1 MEEFTEQLETTEV
14 VSDVETTESAE
25 TTENTEEVNPE
36 VEHIEEETTEN
47 TEEQE
52 QTGISEDNDDN
63 KEDKQSTFE
72 VPDFV
77 PDEYLPKEFDNEEE
91 ELDWYRENYIK
102 LIDIHKSDNFVNYIT
117 DLYSKQLEDTEKKT
131 IEQLINENNIYDLKT
146 KYPQFFQKL
155 GHNPTISE
163 EEKQDM
169 VYNALSKEF
178 GIDYEERYNVE
189 DAENPDTLSGKM
201 IQRQREI
208 LAKIEED
215 NNKLSSYKPM
225 SEEDLLV
232 ELNNQYDRDFKP
244 HGIDKNKYV
253 ETIEFAKEKGSNL
266 SVLDFYRI
274 QHFNDY
280 VNDAYQKGMT
290 DGKKQLTNEFKQ
302 SGRKIVH
309 SEVENDDNEL
319 KDYNKL
325 YKNEFIF

>member
-1 MEEFTEQLETTEV
+1 M
-14 VSDVETTESAE
+14 
-25 TTENTEEVNPE
+25 
-36 VEHIEEETTEN
+36 
-47 TEEQE
+47 
-52 QTGISEDNDDN
+52 
-63 KEDKQSTFE
+63 
-72 VPDFV
+72 
-77 PDEYLPKEFDNEEE
+77 
-91 ELDWYRENYIK
+91 
-102 LIDIHKSDNFVNYIT
+102 
-117 DLYSKQLEDTEKKT
+117 
-131 IEQLINENNIYDLKT
+131 
-146 KYPQFFQKL
+146 
-155 GHNPTISE
+155 ISE
-163 EEKQDM
+163 EEKKDM
-169 VYNALSKEF
+169 VYNVLSKEF
-178 GIDYEERYNVE
+178 GIDYEEKYNVE

-208 LAKIEED
+208 LAKIDED

-225 SEEDLLV
+225 SEEDLLI

-253 ETIEFAKEKGSNL
+253 ETIEFAKEKGNNL

-309 SEVENDDNEL
+309 SEVENDDSGL

>member
-14 VSDVETTESAE
+14 AGDIETTEQTEA
-25 TTENTEEVNPE
+25 TENIEEVNPE
-36 VEHIEEETTEN
+36 VEHIEEKTTEN

-52 QTGISEDNDDN
+52 QTGISDNDDDE
-63 KEDKQSTFE
+63 EDKQNTFE

-77 PDEYLPKEFDNEEE
+77 PDEYLPKEFDNEED

-117 DLYSKQLEDTEKKT
+117 DLYAKQLEDTEKKT

-155 GHNPTISE
+155 GQNPTISE
-163 EEKQDM
+163 EEKKDM

-178 GIDYEERYNVE
+178 GVDYEEKYNVE
-189 DAENPDTLSGKM
+189 DADNPDTLSGKM

-208 LAKIEED
+208 LAKIDED

-225 SEEDLLV
+225 SEEDLLI

-244 HGIDKNKYV
+244 LGIDKNKYV
-253 ETIEFAKEKGSNL
+253 ETIEFAKEKGNNL

-309 SEVENDDNEL
+309 SEVESDDSGL

>member
-14 VSDVETTESAE
+14 VSDIETTEQTEA
-25 TTENTEEVNPE
+25 TENIEEVNPE

-52 QTGISEDNDDN
+52 QTGISDNDDDDE
-63 KEDKQSTFE
+63 EDKQNTFE

-77 PDEYLPKEFDNEEE
+77 PDEYLPKEFDNEED

-117 DLYSKQLEDTEKKT
+117 DLYAKQLEDTEKKT

-155 GHNPTISE
+155 GQNPMISE
-163 EEKQDM
+163 EEKKDM
-169 VYNALSKEF
+169 VYNVLSKEF
-178 GIDYEERYNVE
+178 GIDYEEKYNVE

-208 LAKIEED
+208 LAKIDED

-225 SEEDLLV
+225 SEEDLLI

-253 ETIEFAKEKGSNL
+253 ETIEFAKEKGNNL

-309 SEVENDDNEL
+309 SEVESDDSGL

>member
-1 MEEFTEQLETTEV
+1 
-14 VSDVETTESAE
+14 
-25 TTENTEEVNPE
+25 
-36 VEHIEEETTEN
+36 
-47 TEEQE
+47 
-52 QTGISEDNDDN
+52 
-63 KEDKQSTFE
+63 
-72 VPDFV
+72 
-77 PDEYLPKEFDNEEE
+77 LPKEFDNDED

-117 DLYSKQLEDTEKKT
+117 DLYAKQLEDTEKKT

-155 GHNPTISE
+155 GQNPTISE
-163 EEKQDM
+163 EEKKDM
-169 VYNALSKEF
+169 VYNTLSKEF

-208 LAKIEED
+208 LAKIDED

-225 SEEDLLV
+225 SDQDLLV

-280 VNDAYQKGMT
+280 VNDAYQKGMA

-309 SEVENDDNEL
+309 SEVENDDSEL

-325 YKNEFIF
+325 YKNEFRF